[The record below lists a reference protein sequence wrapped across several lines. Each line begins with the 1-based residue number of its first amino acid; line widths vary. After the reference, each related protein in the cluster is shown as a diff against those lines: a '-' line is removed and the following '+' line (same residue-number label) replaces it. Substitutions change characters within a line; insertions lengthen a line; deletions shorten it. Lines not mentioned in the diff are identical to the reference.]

1 MDYPDLYTVLNR
13 GMTMHSAIRENIKR
27 IAFGLGAAM
36 LLVAAFA
43 ASATAQ
49 ERISERKS
57 VQADG
62 LVKVTNIFGSVR
74 VSGWDR
80 NEVSVEGTLGE
91 GTKELQFTVEGGET
105 EIKVVL
111 PTEAEKRARGIEK
124 VRESDLEIRIPAGS
138 TLEVETVTADITTS
152 ELSGNLDLHTV
163 TGKVD
168 VVGSPSNVRVES
180 MTGDI
185 DIDSPQG
192 PVRASTVSGR
202 ITIKEASGRVDAES
216 IAGQIKVA
224 GKEIEEVNI
233 SCLSGHVYFEDD
245 LVSGAIVHIENHSG
259 NVTLTLSEDV
269 SADFDISTFSGSIKN
284 EFGPEAERTGRFGPG
299 RVLSFVTGSGDARV
313 RVKLF
318 SGNVVIE
325 KK

>member
-1 MDYPDLYTVLNR
+1 
-13 GMTMHSAIRENIKR
+13 MHSAIRENFRR
-27 IAFGLGAAM
+27 IVLGLGAAM
-36 LLVAAFA
+36 LLVAVFA
-43 ASATAQ
+43 VGATAQ

-57 VQADG
+57 AQAEG
-62 LVKVTNIFGSVR
+62 LVKINNIFGTIR
-74 VSGWDR
+74 VTGWNR
-80 NEVSVEGTLGE
+80 NEVLVEGTLGE
-91 GTKELQFTVEGGET
+91 GTKELLFTVVGGET

-111 PTEAEKRARGIEK
+111 PTEAEKRAMGIERVK
-124 VRESDLEIRIPAGS
+124 ESDLEVRIPAGS

-152 ELSGNLDLHTV
+152 ELSGNLDLNTV
-163 TGKVD
+163 TGQID
-168 VVGSPSNVRVES
+168 VIGSPARVRTES

-185 DIDSPQG
+185 TIEAPQG

-202 ITIKEASGRVDAES
+202 ITIKEASGRVDAETIS
-216 IAGQIKVA
+216 GQVKVA

-233 SCLSGHVYFEDD
+233 SSLSGHVYFEDD
-245 LVSGAIVHIENHSG
+245 LVQGAIVHIENHSG
-259 NVTLTLSEDV
+259 SVTLTLSENV